1 MIRVYNT
8 LSRSKEPLEPVQP
21 GKVGIYLCG
30 PTVYKPSHIGH
41 MVGPV
46 IFETVKRYLAYS
58 GYDVTLVVNVTDVD
72 DKLIAESKARG
83 VSMAALAAEMTAD
96 YMNNLEALGI
106 DAIDQFPR
114 CTDNMDEIIRF
125 TGTLIEKGFAY
136 ESGGDVYFEVGKA
149 AGYGKL
155 SGRELEAMQGEG
167 GGTAERKRA
176 GADFALWKSAK
187 PGEPS
192 WESPWGPGRPGWH
205 IECSAMSRRL
215 LGETFDIHGGGL
227 DLVFPHHEN
236 EIAQSES
243 CHGRPMAKY
252 WMHNGLMQASD
263 EVGKLGGRKTRAA
276 EGDLQAQE
284 AGKISKSKGSAPF
297 SELLNEFSG
306 ETIRFFVL
314 STHYRRPI
322 DFGPARIREVQ
333 TGLETFYRFFKRYQR
348 VTGESFYAIKP
359 PAKRDE
365 AKYEPGQSPV
375 LDAAAEDRR
384 RFLEAMDDDFNT
396 GGAIGALF
404 DLVRGL
410 NKFVDDEKLEEPGRQ
425 SPEQLAVLK
434 QGATM
439 LAELAA
445 TLGLFRKSPEQ
456 ESSGD
461 GELTGKLM
469 ELLIEVRADARKA
482 KNFAMADKI
491 RDSLS
496 KIGVTLEDRPGGTE
510 WSAGK

>member
-1 MIRVYNT
+1 MLALRLIV
-8 LSRSKEPLEPVQP
+8 VAF
-21 GKVGIYLCG
+21 
-30 PTVYKPSHIGH
+30 
-41 MVGPV
+41 MV
-46 IFETVKRYLAYS
+46 S
-58 GYDVTLVVNVTDVD
+58 
-72 DKLIAESKARG
+72 
-83 VSMAALAAEMTAD
+83 LAAGCAS
-96 YMNNLEALGI
+96 N
-106 DAIDQFPR
+106 
-114 CTDNMDEIIRF
+114 
-125 TGTLIEKGFAY
+125 
-136 ESGGDVYFEVGKA
+136 GKP
-149 AGYGKL
+149 K
-155 SGRELEAMQGEG
+155 
-167 GGTAERKRA
+167 
-176 GADFALWKSAK
+176 
-187 PGEPS
+187 
-192 WESPWGPGRPGWH
+192 
-205 IECSAMSRRL
+205 CNL
-215 LGETFDIHGGGL
+215 LGE
-227 DLVFPHHEN
+227 N
-236 EIAQSES
+236 
-243 CHGRPMAKY
+243 
-252 WMHNGLMQASD
+252 
-263 EVGKLGGRKTRAA
+263 
-276 EGDLQAQE
+276 QE
-284 AGKISKSKGSAPF
+284 CGAP
-297 SELLNEFSG
+297 
-306 ETIRFFVL
+306 
-314 STHYRRPI
+314 P
-322 DFGPARIREVQ
+322 PPP
-333 TGLETFYRFFKRYQR
+333 
-348 VTGESFYAIKP
+348 P
-359 PAKRDE
+359 PAPVAPAPAPAPDTCGRIVLRGVNFAFDS
-365 AKYEPGQSPV
+365 AALDGSSSVV